1 MKKTKCGLKMIDPSE
16 YPDTWDGDFVLK
28 LIEWGTVVSHI
39 DYITKIQMTLPDF
52 ILLSGHEVDCI
63 DHSDVIFGYGEVP
76 NYTSIAYWM
85 DKPNNNS
92 PVGCFI
98 DWCETIVEDGLIDSQ
113 ADITIHGIP
122 CIPRHLASQP
132 ILKGTPAYD
141 VIIYTLL
148 MESL

>member
-1 MKKTKCGLKMIDPSE
+1 MKTTKCGLKMVDPSE
-16 YPDTWDGDFVLK
+16 YPDTWDENFVLK
-28 LIEWGTVVSHI
+28 LIERGTIFSHT
-39 DYITKIQMTLPDF
+39 DYITKIQKALPDF

-76 NYTSIAYWM
+76 KFTSIAYWV
-85 DKPNNNS
+85 DKPNT
-92 PVGCFI
+92 PEGCFI
-98 DWCETIVEDGLIDSQ
+98 DWCETIIEGEWDSQ
-113 ADITIHGIP
+113 ADITIHNVP

-141 VIIYTLL
+141 AIIYTLL